1 MNKVFKFPIIIS
13 TLLSANH
20 NWSHLPRNDYL
31 FHFVLIFFIEL
42 IGMSQWSLKP
52 SLVRE
57 LKGNAVRRK
66 PTLRL
71 PPQL

>member
-1 MNKVFKFPIIIS
+1 
-13 TLLSANH
+13 
-20 NWSHLPRNDYL
+20 LPRNDCPLNY
-31 FHFVLIFFIEL
+31 VLIFFGEL
-42 IGMSQWSLKP
+42 IGINQWSLKP

-66 PTLRL
+66 PILRL